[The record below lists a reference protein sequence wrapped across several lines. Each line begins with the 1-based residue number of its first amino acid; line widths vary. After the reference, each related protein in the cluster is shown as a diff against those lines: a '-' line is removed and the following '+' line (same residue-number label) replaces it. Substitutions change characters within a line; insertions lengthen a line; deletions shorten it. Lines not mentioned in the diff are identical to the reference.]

1 MSADAIGRRDFLRL
15 AAAGAVVSTAS
26 LAAAATPRRRTSR
39 IRVGYQIF
47 GWGRYFPSAWWKGAT
62 TVGALGYRGIEGE
75 YTIAELYAGRE
86 EEFEEGMRRA
96 NVALAALYSTTDLE
110 RPAERVENIR
120 KNMHAAAF
128 CRRMGSRM
136 IVVGGT
142 EARAKDAELYKRYAA
157 EANELGKRV
166 YETHGVRVGV
176 HPHVGSLVETRE
188 EIARVMDGTDPR
200 FFFLAPDT
208 GHLIAGGS
216 DPVEVFRS
224 YRDRIVHAH
233 LKDWAP
239 PATPGA
245 RGAFQPLGK
254 GKVDFPA
261 LLQVLQGGSF
271 DGWLDVELDGGR
283 DIDPAQVA
291 RGARDYITSTLKLS
305 LEDAGTQTAGGA

>member
-75 YTIAELYAGRE
+75 YTIAELYEGRE